1 LTYEPQNKVQFFEVL
16 LEVTMKNTAL
26 WDVMPCNLVE
36 VYQPE
41 KIVFK
46 YNFVDELYGIY

>member
-1 LTYEPQNKVQFFEVL
+1 
-16 LEVTMKNTAL
+16 MKNTAF

-36 VYQPE
+36 VYQPQ

-46 YNFVDELYGIY
+46 YNFVDELYGIYYTHFATILKYIK